1 MKKISIIT
9 LTLLSTLFF
18 SGCGSD
24 GSGNNTASVNTIGA
38 GETKILAAGTTIST
52 YSGTCAPNI
61 VVNTDGSWTVT
72 NPSSTS
78 GNICQYN

>member
-9 LTLLSTLFF
+9 LTLLTTLFL

-52 YSGTCAPNI
+52 YSGTCAVNI
-61 VVNTDGSWTVT
+61 VVNINGTWSVT
-72 NPSSTS
+72 NPSSTNS
-78 GNICQYN
+78 DICKYN